1 MSNGYAFIRLPDGS
15 FRVGVG
21 PFEESA
27 SPVDEPCFYAN
38 NWRLTDPAPWK
49 VPARIEKTADLT
61 EILEGAVGSMTAQW
75 QAPSFDE
82 FRPAFQ
88 QVASLIGDEGVRK
101 MVPVVTECG
110 EFDQQQAGR
119 RLAARIAGA
128 KAPLVP
134 YGYSTGERGFVG
146 ATPEFLFSRSGSE
159 LTTMALAGTAPTAKR
174 AAFEQDP
181 KEIREHEMVVE
192 HIVARLAEFGA
203 VERLPREIFDL
214 EGLCHFCSK
223 IRARIP
229 MDLALKELIVSLHP
243 TPAVGTLPA
252 TSELWQVLH
261 DMREKLGAPDWFG
274 APFGY
279 AEGEEFHCVV
289 AIRGI
294 GWDGCQAGIPSGCG
308 IVGGS
313 DLTRE
318 WDELALKR
326 ESVKKLFSL

>member
-1 MSNGYAFIRLPDGS
+1 MGNGYAFIRLPDGS
-15 FRVGVG
+15 LRVGLG

-27 SPVDEPCFYAN
+27 SPVDGPCFYVN

-49 VPARIEKTADLT
+49 VPASIEKTTDLT
-61 EILEGAVGSMTAQW
+61 EILEGSEGSLNAEW
-75 QAPSFDE
+75 RPPNLDE
-82 FRPAFQ
+82 FSPAFQ
-88 QVASLIGDEGVRK
+88 QVASLIGQEGVRK
-101 MVPVVTECG
+101 MVPVVTERG

-128 KAPLVP
+128 KEPLVP
-134 YGYSTGERGFVG
+134 YGYSAGASGFVG

-174 AAFEQDP
+174 AAFEKDP

-192 HIVARLAEFGA
+192 HIVARLTDFGA

-223 IRARIP
+223 IRAKIP
-229 MDLALKELIVSLHP
+229 MDLPLKDLIVSLHP

-252 TSELWQVLH
+252 TAELRQVLLNI
-261 DMREKLGAPDWFG
+261 RNVLGAPDWFG

-279 AEGEEFHCVV
+279 AERDTFHCVV